1 MRRPTALLGKPGS
14 MVVAPEN
21 SYAAFRNRNYSV
33 SGVESSRR
41 VGGEARPHSRGN
53 LSRRSGMRP
62 DSRPNGLCGPPQASA
77 DESTAK
83 AASGVPGRPTRL
95 EKAFFLVLLA
105 LILAI
110 PLAATVKCYRRGL
123 PLLSGSDSEQYYAIL
138 RAFVFH
144 GDADLRHELF
154 QLTPSAKDFRGQLP
168 IAPQT
173 GRIAE
178 KHTVGWAVV
187 GFVPYLG
194 VHACYLLAR
203 HLGCGPAI
211 LTGYELPYQ
220 VAAGF
225 AQLAAGWL
233 GLIFTYRLCRRY
245 FAMWPSLAALGCR
258 PFRQC
263 FVRLLR
269 EPVHGPRGRF
279 LRRLRLPLLLRQA
292 GRCDR
297 GQEAG
302 LGLGGLR
309 GGPHDHLTANQ
320 RPVSAG
326 RVVPLGI
333 AAQTRSAEG
342 RYLLVRGVAVAGL
355 AAAPF
360 LALQSLFWRGA
371 FGKWL
376 VFSYGTAEERFFWT
390 RPELLNYLFSPK
402 HGLLF
407 SSPLMVLA
415 ALGLLLIVARG
426 SGPRRLLAVLVC
438 VSTSLLIYANSAWHD
453 WAFGCGFA
461 CRSFVDASAPAC
473 LGLAAIF
480 SMPGKR
486 IRSTAMIAACF
497 AVAWTCLLFLLFLL
511 HYIDG
516 WGNFTLRR

>member
-1 MRRPTALLGKPGS
+1 
-14 MVVAPEN
+14 
-21 SYAAFRNRNYSV
+21 
-33 SGVESSRR
+33 
-41 VGGEARPHSRGN
+41 
-53 LSRRSGMRP
+53 
-62 DSRPNGLCGPPQASA
+62 
-77 DESTAK
+77 
-83 AASGVPGRPTRL
+83 
-95 EKAFFLVLLA
+95 
-105 LILAI
+105 
-110 PLAATVKCYRRGL
+110 
-123 PLLSGSDSEQYYAIL
+123 
-138 RAFVFH
+138 
-144 GDADLRHELF
+144 
-154 QLTPSAKDFRGQLP
+154 
-168 IAPQT
+168 
-173 GRIAE
+173 
-178 KHTVGWAVV
+178 
-187 GFVPYLG
+187 
-194 VHACYLLAR
+194 
-203 HLGCGPAI
+203 
-211 LTGYELPYQ
+211 
-220 VAAGF
+220 
-225 AQLAAGWL
+225 
-233 GLIFTYRLCRRY
+233 
-245 FAMWPSLAALGCR
+245 MWPSLAVLAAVLFGSALYAYSASLFMAHAAGFCA
-258 PFRQC
+258 
-263 FVRLLR
+263 VSA
-269 EPVHGPRGRF
+269 F
-279 LRRLRLPLLLRQA
+279 LYVFRQA

-333 AAQTRSAEG
+333 AAQRRSAEG
-342 RYLLVRGVAVAGL
+342 VTSWSAAWPWRGWPPRPLGTPIVVL
-355 AAAPF
+355 
-360 LALQSLFWRGA
+360 RGA

-438 VSTSLLIYANSAWHD
+438 VSTALLIYANSAWHD

-473 LGLAAIF
+473 PRLAAIF

-497 AVAWTCLLFLLFLL
+497 RSPAPACSSSFAAL
-511 HYIDG
+511 IDG

>member
-1 MRRPTALLGKPGS
+1 MRQ
-14 MVVAPEN
+14 N
-21 SYAAFRNRNYSV
+21 
-33 SGVESSRR
+33 
-41 VGGEARPHSRGN
+41 
-53 LSRRSGMRP
+53 
-62 DSRPNGLCGPPQASA
+62 SRPNDLCGPPRDST

-83 AASGVPGRPTRL
+83 AASGVPGRASTL
-95 EKAFFLVLLA
+95 EKAFFLLLLA

-144 GDADLRHELF
+144 GDADLRKELF
-154 QLTPSAKDFRGQLP
+154 DLTPSAKDFRGQLP
-168 IAPQT
+168 IAPET

-187 GFVPYLG
+187 GFIPYVG

-225 AQLAAGWL
+225 SQLAAGWL

-245 FAMWPSLAALGCR
+245 FAMWPSLAALAAVLFGSALYA
-258 PFRQC
+258 
-263 FVRLLR
+263 VLR
-269 EPVHGPRGRF
+269 ACSWP
-279 LRRLRLPLLLRQA
+279 
-292 GRCDR
+292 
-297 GQEAG
+297 
-302 LGLGGLR
+302 
-309 GGPHDHLTANQ
+309 T
-320 RPVSAG
+320 RPVSA
-326 RVVPLGI
+326 PSPPSSTIAKLGDGDCPDFR
-333 AAQTRSAEG
+333 AATRSGGPKMGLSPLVDTGIGTAPGDATEDKKRDWALAGCAAGLMIILRQTNGLFLLAGLYPVLSRLTARTAEG
-342 RYLLVRGVAVAGL
+342 RYLLVRGVALAGL

-360 LALQSLFWRGA
+360 LALQSLFWHGA

-426 SGPRRLLAVLVC
+426 PWRGRRRKLDSPLGLPRSAAAAGGPRLRV
-438 VSTSLLIYANSAWHD
+438 H
-453 WAFGCGFA
+453 F
-461 CRSFVDASAPAC
+461 PADLRK
-473 LGLAAIF
+473 LG
-480 SMPGKR
+480 
-486 IRSTAMIAACF
+486 
-497 AVAWTCLLFLLFLL
+497 VA
-511 HYIDG
+511 
-516 WGNFTLRR
+516 